1 MKDFTCVHYNGK
13 YIVYFTTVDSV
24 GSWGGGM
31 MTFTN
36 WSDMATATQY
46 QMPIGTVA
54 PTLFYFA
61 PKNIWVLTYQWG
73 AQYLT
78 STDPTNPNGWSAPQ
92 PLYQGNSLDTTVI
105 CDSTNAYLFY
115 AYDDG
120 TIHRASMPIGSFPGT
135 FTNSSIIM
143 TDTTANLFEAVQVYT
158 VQGATPQYLMI
169 VEAEGSAGRYFR
181 SFTTTN
187 LAGSWTPLAATESNP
202 FAGKN
207 NVTFPNGNVWTADIS
222 HGDIVRNNP
231 DQTQTIDPSNLQ
243 FLYQGWTYTSGLT
256 NYTQIPWRPGLLT
269 LIQPSDDM
277 LIYSD
282 RFNNGWGDG
291 WSWLTPRY
299 PTNNPV
305 YAGTNSMALIPSVPY
320 VVWLLKPY
328 TTVDATLYTNLTF
341 WINGGATGGQNI
353 SVYGELNGS
362 SSGLPTVSVTA
373 PTNSWKQVIISLA
386 SLGVNKTNLTGI
398 GFNNGA
404 STNRFF
410 IDDVRLIAAP
420 KPATVHVSVN
430 ANQTVRTVSGRV
442 FGINTGGGDGDLN
455 TPATKAIL
463 NDIGSTC
470 LRWPGGSYGDI
481 YHYANE
487 PWDTGATSPRTAG
500 SFSTNFIALATN
512 THSQAFI
519 IVNYGTGT
527 PEEAA
532 YAVRMFNVTNHSN
545 FKYWEVGNEINGTWE
560 PDYNTNAPYKA
571 HDPWTYAM
579 RFTNYYAQMKAVDP
593 TIKIGAVIEPTED
606 GYANNNDHPVV
617 NPRTSVTH
625 YGWTPVML
633 AYMRSNNVTPD
644 FVIEHNYGP
653 AGGDTQDLLYPKGWA
668 SDAAALRQMLN
679 DYLGNAAT
687 NVTLEVTENGTGG
700 DRQNVSLPGGLFY
713 ADSIGQILQTE
724 FNSRVWWDLRNG
736 HGSVDNP
743 DPAFYGWRTNANGS
757 VLSDGGIVYGLGGVG
772 NLYPTYYCAKLMP
785 KFAADGDTVVRAT
798 SDYPL
803 LATYAVK
810 RTNGTLTLL
819 VINKSASS
827 ALTANFNLSGYV
839 PYGSAAIYSYGIP
852 QDEAARTGDGSPD
865 IAQTN
870 FMGASAGFSATFAP
884 FSATVMVMS
893 PANQPPGTP
902 TSLAATASNAVV
914 SLSWNGSAGTDSY
927 IVKRASVSG
936 GPYTGIASGLT
947 TPSYLDTGLVNGT
960 TYYYVVAATNANGV
974 SPDSTE
980 ASVTPGEMFGWWR
993 FDATS
998 GTTAA
1003 DSGYGGNP
1011 GTLQSGATW
1020 VVGAISNAVH
1030 LNGTANGYA
1039 NLPSGLVSAL
1049 NDFTISTWVK
1059 VDANATWAR
1068 VFDFGSGTGIYM
1080 FLAPASGGASVRYAI
1095 TTSSGGGEQQLNRAG
1110 NLSTGVWHHLAVTL
1124 SGSTGVL
1131 YVDGVPAN
1139 TNLSMTLKPSSLGST
1154 TQNYIGK
1161 SQWPDPNLTGSVDDF
1176 RIYSRALSAAEVA
1189 ALANPVPPAP
1199 AGLAAVAGDA
1209 QAALNWNAA
1218 STATG
1223 YKIKRSLTSGSGYA
1237 NIVTNASL
1245 TFTNTGLANGTLYYF
1260 VVSATNS
1267 FGESTNSTQVSARPT
1282 SSTSVAIG
1290 VTNVPGQLQFSWPT
1304 DHTGW
1309 QLQSQTNSLSG
1320 GLGTNWVD
1328 VPASIQ
1334 TNQMTVSLDSTDAS
1348 VFFRL
1353 VRPY

>member
-13 YIVYFTTVDSV
+13 YIVYFTTVNSA

-31 MTFTN
+31 MTFN
-36 WSDMATATQY
+36 SWSEMATATQY
-46 QMPIGTVA
+46 QMPRDTVA

-61 PKNIWVLTYQWG
+61 PKNIWVLTFQWG

-92 PLYQGNSLDTTVI
+92 ALYQGNSLDTTVI

-115 AYDDG
+115 AFDDG

-143 TDTTANLFEAVQVYT
+143 TDTAANLFEAVQVYT
-158 VQGATPQYLMI
+158 VQGTTPQYLMI
-169 VEAEGSAGRYFR
+169 VEAIGAAGRYFR
-181 SFTTTN
+181 SFTATN
-187 LAGSWTPLAATESNP
+187 LGGSWTPLAATESNP

-207 NVTFPNGNVWTADIS
+207 NVTFPNGNAWTADIS

-256 NYTQIPWRPGLLT
+256 NYTQIPWRSGVLT

-299 PTNNPV
+299 ATNNPV
-305 YAGTNSMALIPSVPY
+305 YAGTNSMALVPSVPY

-362 SSGLPTVSVTA
+362 SSGLPSVSVTA

-404 STNRFF
+404 STNPFF
-410 IDDVRLIAAP
+410 IDDMRLIAAP

-442 FGINTGGGDGDLN
+442 FAINTGGGDGDLN

-463 NDIGSTC
+463 NDIGNTC

-500 SFSTNFIALATN
+500 SFSKDFIALATN

-519 IVNYGTGT
+519 IVNYGTST

-560 PDYNTNAPYKA
+560 PDYNTNAPFKA

-579 RFTNYYAQMKAVDP
+579 RFTNYYAQMKAADP
-593 TIKIGAVIEPTED
+593 TIKVGAVIEPTED
-606 GYANNNDHPVV
+606 GYANYTDHPVV
-617 NPRTSVTH
+617 NPRTGITH
-625 YGWTPVML
+625 NGWTAVML
-633 AYMRSNNVTPD
+633 AYMRSNNCTPD

-653 AGGDTQDLLYPKGWA
+653 AAGDTQDLLYPKAWVP
-668 SDAAALRQMLN
+668 DAAALRQMLN

-687 NVTLEVTENGTGG
+687 NVTLEVTESGTGG

-724 FNSRVWWDLRNG
+724 FNSRIWWDLRNG
-736 HGSVDNP
+736 HGTVDNS

-772 NLYPTYYCAKLMP
+772 NVYPTYYCAKLMP
-785 KFAADGDTVVRAT
+785 KFATDGDTVVRAT
-798 SDYPL
+798 SAYPL
-803 LATYAVK
+803 LATYAVM

-819 VINKSASS
+819 VINKSSS
-827 ALTANFNLSGYV
+827 STLTANFTLSGYV
-839 PYGSAAIYSYGIP
+839 PYGNSAIYSYGIP
-852 QDEAARTGDGSPD
+852 QDEAARTGVGSPD

-870 FMGASAGFSATFAP
+870 FIGAATSFSATFAP
-884 FSATVMVMS
+884 FSATVMAMS
-893 PANQPPGTP
+893 PANQPPATP
-902 TSLAATASNAVV
+902 TSLVATASNAVV
-914 SLSWNGSAGTDSY
+914 LLSWNGSAGADSY
-927 IVKRASVSG
+927 IVKRSTTSG
-936 GPYTGIASGLT
+936 SGYTNIATGVT
-947 TPSYLDTGLVNGT
+947 ATSYLDTGLVNGS
-960 TYYYVVAATNANGV
+960 TYYYVVAATNVYGV

-980 ASVTPGEMFGWWR
+980 ASATPVMKLTGAVIGSSGSWGNSGNTSTNVFDGNLNTFYDAVNSAGDWAGLDLGSGAAAIVMQLKYCPRSGWAGRMVGGQFQGANVANFSSGVVTLFTVASTPPEGTMTVQAVTN
-993 FDATS
+993 ATS
-998 GTTAA
+998 FRYLRYIG
-1003 DSGYGGNP
+1003 P
-1011 GTLQSGATW
+1011 
-1020 VVGAISNAVH
+1020 
-1030 LNGTANGYA
+1030 
-1039 NLPSGLVSAL
+1039 
-1049 NDFTISTWVK
+1049 
-1059 VDANATWAR
+1059 ANAFCN
-1068 VFDFGSGTGIYM
+1068 V
-1080 FLAPASGGASVRYAI
+1080 
-1095 TTSSGGGEQQLNRAG
+1095 
-1110 NLSTGVWHHLAVTL
+1110 
-1124 SGSTGVL
+1124 
-1131 YVDGVPAN
+1131 
-1139 TNLSMTLKPSSLGST
+1139 
-1154 TQNYIGK
+1154 
-1161 SQWPDPNLTGSVDDF
+1161 
-1176 RIYSRALSAAEVA
+1176 AEVEFWGA
-1189 ALANPVPPAP
+1189 YAVIPPAP
-1199 AGLAAVAGDA
+1199 AGLAAVAGNA
-1209 QAALNWNAA
+1209 QVALNWNAA

-1237 NIVTNASL
+1237 NIATNASL

-1260 VVSATNS
+1260 VASATNS

-1282 SSTSVAIG
+1282 SSASVAVG
-1290 VTNVPGQLQFSWPT
+1290 MTNAPGQLQFSWPA

-1309 QLQSQTNSLSG
+1309 QLQAQTNNLTA
-1320 GLGTNWVD
+1320 GLGTNWVN
-1328 VPASIQ
+1328 VASSTQ
-1334 TNQMTVSLDSTDAS
+1334 TNQMTVPLNSTNGS